1 MDIYMDPA
9 KTALTIIGHGRI
21 LFDKYFLERAWY
33 FFKVDLYFQK
43 IDWYLLK
50 MNEYFHEPG
59 KKCSGNNLTLFSLK
73 LPNIFLE
80 EINISLELID
90 IAIMPSSQIII
101 IISTKKII
109 PWWLSSYLCDIV
121 WSPGFTASHITSSS
135 QDKN

>member
-1 MDIYMDPA
+1 
-9 KTALTIIGHGRI
+9 
-21 LFDKYFLERAWY
+21 
-33 FFKVDLYFQK
+33 
-43 IDWYLLK
+43 
-50 MNEYFHEPG
+50 MNGYFHEPG

-109 PWWLSSYLCDIV
+109 P
-121 WSPGFTASHITSSS
+121 
-135 QDKN
+135 